1 MTLWTRPTRLVLLA
15 TVLALIQFSA
25 SSCATSP
32 RPETATQSAVAAPK
46 YEALIVD
53 GQSNH
58 KIWPQ
63 TTQMIKSYL
72 EATGLFSV
80 AVATT
85 PPEGSDLSGYRP
97 EFSKYDVVVSNYN
110 GAPWGADAKA
120 DFEKYVRD
128 GGAYVS
134 VHSANNAFPEWPAYN
149 EMIGVGGWGDRNE
162 KWGPYIR
169 LRDGKFVHDNTP
181 GVGGSHGIRHEFA
194 LDIRE
199 PDHPITRGLPVKWMH
214 SNDELYDRLRGPAK
228 NVTVLA
234 TAFSTKETEGTDE
247 HEPLLM
253 AITYGKGRIF
263 HTALGHAIV
272 SQQCVG
278 FITTLQRGAEWAVT
292 GDVTQAVLKDF
303 PTATQVSVR

>member
-15 TVLALIQFSA
+15 TLLGLIQFSA

-63 TTQMIKSYL
+63 TTQMIKGYL
-72 EATGLFSV
+72 EDTGLFSV
-80 AVATT
+80 EVATT

-97 EFSKYDVVVSNYN
+97 EFAKYDVVVSNYN

-120 DFEKYVRD
+120 DFERYVHD

-162 KWGPYIR
+162 EWGPYIR

-181 GVGGSHGIRHEFA
+181 GGGGGHGIRHEFA

-199 PDHPITRGLPVKWMH
+199 PDHPITRGLPAKWMH

-292 GDVTQAVLKDF
+292 GDVTQEVPKDF

>member
-1 MTLWTRPTRLVLLA
+1 MTLWTRPTRLALLA
-15 TVLALIQFSA
+15 TLLPSMQFSS

-32 RPETATQSAVAAPK
+32 RSETATQSAVAAPK

-63 TTQMIKSYL
+63 TTQMIKGYL
-72 EATGLFSV
+72 EETGLFSV
-80 AVATT
+80 EVATT

-97 EFSKYDVVVSNYN
+97 KFAKYDVVVSNYN
-110 GAPWGADAKA
+110 GAPWGAETKA
-120 DFEKYVRD
+120 DFEKYVRE

-149 EMIGVGGWGDRNE
+149 EMIGIGGWGDRNE
-162 KWGPYIR
+162 KSGPYIR
-169 LRDGKFVHDNTP
+169 LRDGKFVRDNTP

-199 PDHPITRGLPVKWMH
+199 PDHPITRGLPAKWMH

-234 TAFSTKETEGTDE
+234 SALSTKETNGTGE

-253 AITYGKGRIF
+253 AITYGKGHIF

-278 FITTLQRGAEWAVT
+278 FIATLQRGAEWAVT
-292 GDVTQAVLKDF
+292 GDVTQEVPKDF
-303 PTATQVSVR
+303 PTASSVSVR

>member
-1 MTLWTRPTRLVLLA
+1 MTLWTRPTRLVLLP

-292 GDVTQAVLKDF
+292 GDVTQAVPKDF

>member
-1 MTLWTRPTRLVLLA
+1 MTLWTRPTRLVLLV

-85 PPEGSDLSGYRP
+85 RPEGSDLSGYRP

-169 LRDGKFVHDNTP
+169 SRHGKFVHDNTP

-292 GDVTQAVLKDF
+292 GDVTQAVPKDF

>member
-1 MTLWTRPTRLVLLA
+1 MTVLTRLTRLALLPTLLA
-15 TVLALIQFSA
+15 ALPA
-25 SSCATSP
+25 A
-32 RPETATQSAVAAPK
+32 AYAAPK
-46 YEALIVD
+46 YRALIVD

-63 TTQMIKSYL
+63 TTRMIKGYL
-72 EATGLFSV
+72 EETGLFAV
-80 AVATT
+80 EVATT
-85 PPEGSDLSGYRP
+85 PPAGGDLSGYQP
-97 EFSKYDVVVSNYN
+97 NFAKYDVVVSNYN
-110 GAPWGADAKA
+110 GAPWSSEAKA
-120 DFEKYVRD
+120 AFEKFVRE

-162 KWGPYIR
+162 KSGPYIR

-181 GVGGSHGIRHEFA
+181 GVAGSHGIRHEFA

-199 PDHPITRGLPVKWMH
+199 PDHPITRGLPAKWMH

-228 NVTVLA
+228 NVTVPA
-234 TAFSTKETEGTDE
+234 TALSTKETNGTGE

-272 SQQCVG
+272 SQRCVG

-292 GDVTQAVLKDF
+292 GDVTPKNSLANCM
-303 PTATQVSVR
+303 

>member
-292 GDVTQAVLKDF
+292 GDVTQAVPKDF

>member
-1 MTLWTRPTRLVLLA
+1 MTLSIRLTRLVLTAALLA
-15 TVLALIQFSA
+15 SLPLALA
-25 SSCATSP
+25 
-32 RPETATQSAVAAPK
+32 AAPQYK
-46 YEALIVD
+46 ALIVD

-63 TTQMIKSYL
+63 TTQMIKGYL
-72 EATGLFSV
+72 EATGLFAV
-80 AVATT
+80 EVATT

-97 EFSKYDVVVSNYN
+97 DFAKYDVVVSNYN
-110 GAPWGADAKA
+110 GARWGGEAKA
-120 DFEKYVRD
+120 AFEKYVRE

-162 KWGPYIR
+162 KSGPYIR
-169 LRDGKFVHDNTP
+169 LREGKFVHDTTP

-199 PDHPITRGLPVKWMH
+199 PDHPIMRGLPAKWMH
-214 SNDELYDRLRGPAK
+214 SDDELYDRLRGPAK

-234 TAFSTKETEGTDE
+234 TAFSTKDTKGTGE
-247 HEPLLM
+247 HEPLM
-253 AITYGKGRIF
+253 MTITYGKGRIF
-263 HTALGHAIV
+263 HTAIGHAIV
-272 SQQCVG
+272 SQRCVG

-292 GDVTQAVLKDF
+292 GKVTQEVPNDF
-303 PTATQVSVR
+303 PTAAAVSLR